1 VRSLPRGSGSP
12 PRERGVDRAPSRDVT
27 PITPV
32 PVLETWAMALMAMLL
47 AGFSVSRLRR
57 RRI

>member
-1 VRSLPRGSGSP
+1 
-12 PRERGVDRAPSRDVT
+12 
-27 PITPV
+27 V
-32 PVLETWAMALMAMLL
+32 PALDTWAMALMAMLL